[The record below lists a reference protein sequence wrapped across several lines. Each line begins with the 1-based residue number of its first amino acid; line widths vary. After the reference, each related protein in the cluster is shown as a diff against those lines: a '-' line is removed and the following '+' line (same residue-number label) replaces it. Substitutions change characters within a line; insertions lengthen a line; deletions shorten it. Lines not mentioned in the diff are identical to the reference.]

1 MTGWRSCTYAHVTGR
16 DDVVRYRCADGCH
29 AALSHR
35 IVDTHRIPYKVDD
48 SSRVL
53 YSVLG
58 FEKGNGEFESLAWTE
73 ERKARFRICVPVCVN
88 GCIARSVTDL
98 ARGL

>member
-1 MTGWRSCTYAHVTGR
+1 
-16 DDVVRYRCADGCH
+16 
-29 AALSHR
+29 
-35 IVDTHRIPYKVDD
+35 VDD

-53 YSVLG
+53 YRVLG